1 MQACP
6 TRPEV
11 FQVLYLKYTSSV
23 TDSKIL
29 RASIQKGF
37 VTVDPIVD
45 LLDVI

>member
-6 TRPEV
+6 TRLEV
-11 FQVLYLKYTSSV
+11 FQVLYLNTSSV